1 MLNFPLKT
9 TPYYNST
16 TNAVSPPIEGS
27 TASKLS
33 FLTSE
38 VIQEFQRKGKHSIS
52 ELLKTRELDEG
63 VAASIALMQ
72 LRVMARLGNYTHPI
86 PEIKKWVR
94 GNFADMEGTLA
105 ETVHHLALAP
115 WIGSTDAEI
124 NPVATV
130 RQGKKEWRLKG
141 LQPIS
146 PDKVKYA
153 GSRRLGLTHV
163 IDMSHPNPSNRCNW
177 IPVSKVLHVDLG
189 SFDGSPYGYALA
201 RNIMPYVKAKQV
213 LMTEWIVAG
222 RNQSSGLL
230 IGKADSNQSVSL
242 LDRSGQ
248 PLRNP
253 DGTPRI
259 ESAVEQL
266 TKQLEKLDSTNFL
279 VTDPQ
284 NNVMWQPMSVD
295 SGFFQQA
302 IQYVDGAILL
312 GLGIPKLT
320 FNEGSGQFG
329 NTSVAMVQ
337 KTMLDTRL
345 GIIADK
351 IEDQIIERVIRPL
364 LVFNF
369 GLTAEDGWGNF
380 EADVS
385 SDPIMAQSQLQML
398 MQAVAMQVIPATDP
412 TVMDSIRQLLK
423 LPSVS
428 EEDALGNIRR
438 AADIQALQQSTVMKA
453 QMEVQNKAQLEM
465 MEKQSQMQQEQQA
478 QGQQQPQAQQPQQ

>member
-1 MLNFPLKT
+1 
-9 TPYYNST
+9 
-16 TNAVSPPIEGS
+16 
-27 TASKLS
+27 
-33 FLTSE
+33 
-38 VIQEFQRKGKHSIS
+38 
-52 ELLKTRELDEG
+52 
-63 VAASIALMQ
+63 
-72 LRVMARLGNYTHPI
+72 MARLGDYTHPI

-105 ETVHHLALAP
+105 EAVHHLALAP
-115 WIGSTDAEI
+115 WIGSTDVEI
-124 NPVATV
+124 NSVATV
-130 RQGKKEWRLKG
+130 RGGRKEWRLKS

-153 GSRRLGLTHV
+153 GSRRMGLTHV
-163 IDMSHPNPSNRCNW
+163 IDISHPNPSNRCNW
-177 IPVSKVLHVDLG
+177 IPVSKILHVDLG
-189 SFDGSPYGYALA
+189 SFDGSPYGYPLA

-242 LDRSGQ
+242 LDRAGQ
-248 PLRNP
+248 PLKNP

-259 ESAVEQL
+259 ASAVEQL
-266 TKQLEKLDSTNFL
+266 TKQLEQLDSTNFL

-284 NNVMWQPMSVD
+284 NNVTWQPMSVD

-351 IEDQIIERVIRPL
+351 IEDQIIGQVVRPYL
-364 LVFNF
+364 ICNF
-369 GLTAEDGWGNF
+369 GLTAEDTWGHF

-385 SDPIMAQSQLQML
+385 SDPIMAQSHLQML
-398 MQAVAMQVIPATDP
+398 MQAVAMQVIPATEP
-412 TVMDSIRQLLK
+412 TARDSIRQLLK
-423 LPSVS
+423 LPIIS
-428 EEDALGNIRR
+428 EEEALDSIRR

-478 QGQQQPQAQQPQQ
+478 QGQQPQGQQPQQ